1 MVDPVVLIVE
11 DDPSQLEILRH
22 NVSTA
27 GYRVVSATDGAK
39 AVAAFEEHRPD
50 LVLLDWMLPEV
61 SGIEVCRNIKVKQR
75 GRDTPVI
82 IVSARTEEDD
92 LIKGLD
98 TGADD
103 YICKPYSIAEL
114 LARMKAQLR
123 RSNPAA
129 VEETLSF
136 QDIEMKTKQHRVFR
150 DGNPIKLAPTE
161 YRLLS
166 TFLRSPGRVWSR
178 EQLLD
183 LVWGQNI
190 YVEDRTV
197 DVHIGR
203 LRKALMQFGGRD
215 PIRTVRGTGY
225 SLG

>member
-27 GYRVVSATDGAK
+27 GYRVVSASDGVK

-61 SGIEVCRNIKVKQR
+61 SGIEVCRNIKVKR
-75 GRDTPVI
+75 KGRDTPVI

-150 DGNPIKLAPTE
+150 NGRQIKLAPTE

>member
-27 GYRVVSATDGAK
+27 GYQVVSASDGIS
-39 AVAAFEEHRPD
+39 AVAAFEEYQPD

-61 SGIEVCRNIKVKQR
+61 SGIEVCRNIKIRSGGSK
-75 GRDTPVI
+75 TPVI
-82 IVSARTEEDD
+82 MVSARTEEDD

-129 VEETLSF
+129 VQETLHH
-136 QDIEMKTKQHRVFR
+136 QDIEMKTEQHRVFR
-150 DGNPIKLAPTE
+150 DGHQIKLAPTE
-161 YRLLS
+161 YKLLAI
-166 TFLRSPGRVWSR
+166 FLRSPGRVWSR

-183 LVWGQNI
+183 LVWGRNI

-203 LRKALMQFGGRD
+203 LRKALMQFGGKN

>member
-1 MVDPVVLIVE
+1 MP
-11 DDPSQLEILRH
+11 
-22 NVSTA
+22 
-27 GYRVVSATDGAK
+27 
-39 AVAAFEEHRPD
+39 EHQGKK
-50 LVLLDWMLPEV
+50 E
-61 SGIEVCRNIKVKQR
+61 

-92 LIKGLD
+92 LVKGLD

-150 DGNPIKLAPTE
+150 NDRQIKLAPTE

-190 YVEDRTV
+190 HVEDRTV

>member
-22 NVSTA
+22 NVSSA
-27 GYRVVSATDGAK
+27 GYRVVSASDGVN

-61 SGIEVCRNIKVKQR
+61 SGIEVCRNIKVKRR

-103 YICKPYSIAEL
+103 YIC
-114 LARMKAQLR
+114 
-123 RSNPAA
+123 
-129 VEETLSF
+129 
-136 QDIEMKTKQHRVFR
+136 
-150 DGNPIKLAPTE
+150 
-161 YRLLS
+161 
-166 TFLRSPGRVWSR
+166 
-178 EQLLD
+178 
-183 LVWGQNI
+183 
-190 YVEDRTV
+190 
-197 DVHIGR
+197 
-203 LRKALMQFGGRD
+203 
-215 PIRTVRGTGY
+215 
-225 SLG
+225 

>member
-1 MVDPVVLIVE
+1 MADPVVLIVE

-129 VEETLSF
+129 VEETLSY

-150 DGNPIKLAPTE
+150 GGHQIKLAPTE
-161 YRLLS
+161 YRLLL